1 MDIDE
6 LDELPKM
13 TYDNQPTLHV
23 GQIDMAFFTTNE
35 KYLNALDND
44 EILEFVQLK
53 YPNIQVNNADL
64 LIKKT
69 IIELLNDKTFMTYTL
84 NRFGINIYDFFKIFY
99 KDYSNLFKGAFL
111 KKIRN
116 SLIINS
122 FISND
127 F

>member
-1 MDIDE
+1 MDTNE

-13 TYDNQPTLHV
+13 PYDNKPTLHSS
-23 GQIDMAFFTTNE
+23 QIDMAFFTTNE

-84 NRFGINIYDFFKIFY
+84 NRFSINIYDFFKIFY